1 MSRLWQGTIWIGHKV
16 VAWGDDES
24 EAKENMYARR
34 AQDCPNCMENADMD
48 EVTDVEVID
57 SPSMRRMGLVKRG

>member
-34 AQDCPNCMENADMD
+34 AQACPNCMENADMD

-57 SPSMRRMGLVKRG
+57 SPSMRRMGLVRHG